1 MRAAAHA
8 GMRALRPMIARV
20 SSTPMKN
27 RNVTTAPMS
36 SPAPTPID
44 LSLSTI
50 SAFTSAISRCTSSC
64 TCSGRLA
71 MSSKSDRLRGL
82 VPRAGS
88 VIARSRARA
97 GCRLL
102 RAARRRAGARPRTA
116 RTARPLG
123 GRGRLRARA
132 ATRDLRDDL
141 LGAVGDE
148 LGHLGGLV
156 LHELLHRVDLPLH
169 GGGVPEVA
177 GGRLDLLVALPA
189 RARAEHIA
197 HAESGEEE
205 DLAFHGAPFSATRR
219 RGEVTCWLRSRLTLD
234 PVTVRGDCARDRSRV
249 RHDRRETGAGSSLP
263 HATHSVNGMCG
274 A

>member
-1 MRAAAHA
+1 
-8 GMRALRPMIARV
+8 
-20 SSTPMKN
+20 
-27 RNVTTAPMS
+27 NVTTAPMS

-116 RTARPLG
+116 RTARTAGTARPLG
-123 GRGRLRARA
+123 GRGRRRARA

-169 GGGVPEVA
+169 GGGVPAVA
-177 GGRLDLLVALPA
+177 GGSLDLLVALPA
-189 RARAEHIA
+189 RVRAVTQARAVRA
-197 HAESGEEE
+197 AGFG
-205 DLAFHGAPFSATRR
+205 LA
-219 RGEVTCWLRSRLTLD
+219 
-234 PVTVRGDCARDRSRV
+234 
-249 RHDRRETGAGSSLP
+249 
-263 HATHSVNGMCG
+263 
-274 A
+274 